1 MIRYQARNSKCI
13 TCFESVQNLARKPSA
28 SGEPEL
34 SDNRSGHAGHMEPPF
49 TDDWRVFGF
58 LGAPEPGVDYSWIEV
73 QSGMSFI
80 GFAGSVA
87 PCRVLYASRKSLTL
101 LVRPPEGA
109 ASLWSI
115 RECEFELLSE
125 DKSVVCVRSYG
136 RLLHVAGVTG
146 SFLALLVRWGKVEMK
161 ESEREGQVYEIG
173 VPRVEK
179 PAAIPEAASQI
190 TEPTGRNPVVLT
202 GSSIMEEIQGP
213 LRLTDTG
220 VSVEGWSVDFEDIAR
235 VETTQIGRLFVVI
248 GTKNGGTFE
257 IGFDETDTDEGTQFY
272 EILCKEV
279 RAGQ

>member
-1 MIRYQARNSKCI
+1 
-13 TCFESVQNLARKPSA
+13 
-28 SGEPEL
+28 
-34 SDNRSGHAGHMEPPF
+34 MEPPF

-58 LGAPEPGVDYSWIEV
+58 LGAPEPGVDYSWIDV

-80 GFAGSVA
+80 GFSGSVT
-87 PCRVLYASRKSLTL
+87 PCRVLYASRKSGTL

-109 ASLWSI
+109 AAVWSV

-125 DKSVVCVRSYG
+125 DKSVVCVRSHG
-136 RLLHVAGVTG
+136 RLLHVAGVTR
-146 SFLALLVRWGKVEMK
+146 SFLALLARWGKLEA
-161 ESEREGQVYEIG
+161 SEPEPDREVYEIG
-173 VPRVEK
+173 VARVEK
-179 PAAIPEAASQI
+179 PAEIPEGASQI

-220 VSVEGWSVDFEDIAR
+220 VSVEGWSVDFEDITR